1 MATSGG
7 PKIPMDQLSFAVD
20 VSNNKSYSGT
30 GNDWTDLSSNKII
43 MGSNG
48 TQTPYT
54 TAGGVK
60 CFQFNS
66 SGYWQSEGG
75 HADVD
80 FGGDCSLVFWFYPT
94 NLTERDTI
102 FEKVGYPGYT
112 SYQTEI
118 AVTYE
123 SGENFSWYSRR
134 SANYDY
140 GSTTS
145 MTLNTWNLMG
155 IKMSTGKTTAARTGF
170 WSKNGSSWS
179 QNYTSRSNVAVQVAG
194 AIRIGTGYAGAV
206 ENGYIGALYCYNK
219 MLSDKEITQFY
230 NATKTRF
237 NLS

>member
-1 MATSGG
+1 MAATTG
-7 PKIPMDQLSFAVD
+7 PDIPIDQLSLALD
-20 VSNNKSYSGT
+20 ASNPQSYPGSGA
-30 GNDWTDLSSNKII
+30 DWFDIGPNKII

-94 NLTERDTI
+94 DLTERDTI

-134 SANYDY
+134 SGNYDY

-145 MTLNTWNLMG
+145 MTLNAWNLMG

-179 QNYTSRSNVAVQVAG
+179 QNYTSRSNVAVQTAG
-194 AIRIGTGYAGAV
+194 AVRIGTGYAGAV
-206 ENGYIGALYCYNK
+206 ESGYISSLYCYNK
-219 MLSDKEITQFY
+219 MLSNNEISQIY
-230 NATKTRF
+230 NNTKSKF
-237 NLS
+237 GL